1 MKSITFSTAL
11 ICINPKQHKSVADA
25 QRTVYLPIRV
35 RVVFFTTIQT
45 LNRMTFISTLFP
57 DPLFIEQFVV
67 QIISQFFPTRV
78 RLWPPGNHL
87 DGPHKTSHHHS
98 PNPSRSHRIDPES
111 STKMDPKNA
120 QQKPRTAAHVD
131 ILVTCKNRV
140 LTTQDLL
147 IGFNE
152 PCFCHISIP
161 EKWFTPWGADAATN
175 WRANGKQRPP
185 ASALT
190 FAFASKS
197 FSTKDGDLGA
207 SQPMGRTLIVTCL
220 WPVFV
225 VWPYLKTRGPKKGRT
240 SSQTKTTFVF
250 QVPMFAS
257 GGRFA
262 SCSLRLLTARQA
274 EVWVE
279 QMNGQDL
286 LLFEQP
292 ISLELY
298 LEETKYI
305 TGISWKSCPCICIDG
320 LSNISCCAAVHV
332 VSVFL
337 T

>member
-25 QRTVYLPIRV
+25 QRTVYLPIRG

-45 LNRMTFISTLFP
+45 LNRMTFISTLLP

-140 LTTQDLL
+140 LTPQDLL

-152 PCFCHISIP
+152 P
-161 EKWFTPWGADAATN
+161 EKWFTPWGAASHKLTGQRKTTTPGLGVDICLCFQEFFHKG
-175 WRANGKQRPP
+175 WRPRCFTAHRQDYI
-185 ASALT
+185 A
-190 FAFASKS
+190 
-197 FSTKDGDLGA
+197 
-207 SQPMGRTLIVTCL
+207 TCL

-225 VWPYLKTRGPKKGRT
+225 VWPYLKTT
-240 SSQTKTTFVF
+240 NKTIPTGS
-250 QVPMFAS
+250 M
-257 GGRFA
+257 
-262 SCSLRLLTARQA
+262 
-274 EVWVE
+274 
-279 QMNGQDL
+279 
-286 LLFEQP
+286 
-292 ISLELY
+292 Y
-298 LEETKYI
+298 YI
-305 TGISWKSCPCICIDG
+305 HVYIYQLIHQ
-320 LSNISCCAAVHV
+320 SNIK
-332 VSVFL
+332 
-337 T
+337 

>member
-25 QRTVYLPIRV
+25 QRTVYLPIRG

-45 LNRMTFISTLFP
+45 LNRMTFISTLLP

-140 LTTQDLL
+140 LTPQDLL

-152 PCFCHISIP
+152 PASDSHLGVRVQPQIDGP
-161 EKWFTPWGADAATN
+161 TENNA
-175 WRANGKQRPP
+175 PP

-207 SQPMGRTLIVTCL
+207 SQPTGRTLIATCL

-225 VWPYLKTRGPKKGRT
+225 VWPYLKTT
-240 SSQTKTTFVF
+240 NKTIPTGS
-250 QVPMFAS
+250 M
-257 GGRFA
+257 
-262 SCSLRLLTARQA
+262 
-274 EVWVE
+274 
-279 QMNGQDL
+279 
-286 LLFEQP
+286 
-292 ISLELY
+292 Y
-298 LEETKYI
+298 YI
-305 TGISWKSCPCICIDG
+305 HVYIYQLIHQ
-320 LSNISCCAAVHV
+320 SNIK
-332 VSVFL
+332 
-337 T
+337 

>member
-25 QRTVYLPIRV
+25 QRTVYLPIRG

-45 LNRMTFISTLFP
+45 LNRMTFISTLLP

-140 LTTQDLL
+140 LTPQDLL

-152 PCFCHISIP
+152 P
-161 EKWFTPWGADAATN
+161 
-175 WRANGKQRPP
+175 
-185 ASALT
+185 ASD
-190 FAFASKS
+190 SH
-197 FSTKDGDLGA
+197 LGVRV
-207 SQPMGRTLIVTCL
+207 QP
-220 WPVFV
+220 
-225 VWPYLKTRGPKKGRT
+225 
-240 SSQTKTTFVF
+240 Q
-250 QVPMFAS
+250 
-257 GGRFA
+257 
-262 SCSLRLLTARQA
+262 
-274 EVWVE
+274 
-279 QMNGQDL
+279 
-286 LLFEQP
+286 
-292 ISLELY
+292 
-298 LEETKYI
+298 
-305 TGISWKSCPCICIDG
+305 IDG
-320 LSNISCCAAVHV
+320 PTENNAPRPRRWHLPLLPR
-332 VSVFL
+332 VFPQRME